1 MRPIYIFGEDETSYR
16 FHEDHPFNPLRLELT
31 TSLLIA
37 AGKLFKSECV
47 SPPLASVEELALVH
61 DLDYIE
67 AVQAAASG
75 ELSILKANKF
85 GLGTEDTPIFPTIH
99 EGAARL
105 VGGTIHALDLVASG
119 KAERAFHVGG
129 GLHHGMRRKASGFC
143 VYNDAAVAIA
153 HVRKQYGSRV
163 LYVDTDAHHGDGVQW
178 LFYDDDDVMTLSI
191 HETGRYLFPG
201 TGMVTERG
209 NGKGYGYSWNVP
221 VDAFTQDDSFLTCY
235 ETVLREACE
244 WFKPDIILTQ
254 NGADAHAFDP
264 LTHLASTI
272 RTFEQI
278 PQIASRLADEYTD
291 GRLVALGGGGY
302 DWYRAVP
309 RAWAQV
315 WAGLTRE
322 APYSGDIPREWI
334 EKWSGIA
341 GQPLPTRWD
350 DSLYSF
356 DHIPRRQQIEEKNWE
371 VTKRAF
377 WPFISNDRKSIYL

>member
-1 MRPIYIFGEDETSYR
+1 
-16 FHEDHPFNPLRLELT
+16 
-31 TSLLIA
+31 
-37 AGKLFKSECV
+37 
-47 SPPLASVEELALVH
+47 
-61 DLDYIE
+61 
-67 AVQAAASG
+67 
-75 ELSILKANKF
+75 
-85 GLGTEDTPIFPTIH
+85 
-99 EGAARL
+99 
-105 VGGTIHALDLVASG
+105 
-119 KAERAFHVGG
+119 
-129 GLHHGMRRKASGFC
+129 
-143 VYNDAAVAIA
+143 
-153 HVRKQYGSRV
+153 
-163 LYVDTDAHHGDGVQW
+163 
-178 LFYDDDDVMTLSI
+178 
-191 HETGRYLFPG
+191 
-201 TGMVTERG
+201 
-209 NGKGYGYSWNVP
+209 
-221 VDAFTQDDSFLTCY
+221 
-235 ETVLREACE
+235 LREACE

-254 NGADAHAFDP
+254 NGADVHVFDP

-291 GRLVALGGGGY
+291 DRLVALGGGGY

-334 EKWSGIA
+334 EQWSGVA

-350 DSLYSF
+350 DSLYAF